1 MAVPGE
7 LAGYWAAHQEY
18 GRLPWSRLVLP
29 AASMAENGLAVNRH
43 LAETL
48 GRDAESIKAE
58 PSMRFVFL
66 SLSLYITNSFI
77 RFKIFLRVRHQVF
90 RPERPSA
97 GTRGQVADAGT
108 GRDFEG
114 DRPTGRRDF
123 LRRSFGRQVD
133 RRHPSPRRNLDQ
145 GRSPPIPVSNNNSA
159 PFNPTTTEKDQFQ
172 FKFPAVSS
180 FIRSFCFVLF
190 LFLHGKMDGS
200 TLLLY
205 QRRVGGAR
213 SGEVEEQL
221 DDVLAPSARLGRLD
235 SLHNAHFGRRTL
247 GRIRQLPS

>member
-58 PSMRFVFL
+58 PSMRFVLFH
-66 SLSLYITNSFI
+66 LYIAFLISRYIKPAKKFYSLQH
-77 RFKIFLRVRHQVF
+77 FLRVRHQVF

-97 GTRGQVADAGT
+97 GTRRQVANAGT

-145 GRSPPIPVSNNNSA
+145 GRSPPIPVSNNLYNSA
-159 PFNPTTTEKDQFQ
+159 PFNSTTTTNNNNNEL
-172 FKFPAVSS
+172 
-180 FIRSFCFVLF
+180 R
-190 LFLHGKMDGS
+190 
-200 TLLLY
+200 
-205 QRRVGGAR
+205 
-213 SGEVEEQL
+213 
-221 DDVLAPSARLGRLD
+221 
-235 SLHNAHFGRRTL
+235 
-247 GRIRQLPS
+247 